1 MFSFLILFLFLVL
14 DDFIIIVYLNEAFSI
29 FSSLIIFTLQ
39 IQKNTWKHMKIH
51 AFLNWSFSNKLPI
64 GFLLSDDAYAFKML
78 FTFASV
84 VLIKQIFLR
93 NRCSQPKLDNLT
105 KLKFSTRWLSGGQS
119 NLMSFL
125 IIPKFPETISCC
137 CWTFYVRV
145 VNSC

>member
-1 MFSFLILFLFLVL
+1 
-14 DDFIIIVYLNEAFSI
+14 
-29 FSSLIIFTLQ
+29 
-39 IQKNTWKHMKIH
+39 MKTH
-51 AFLNWSFSNKLPI
+51 EKTCFFMLTFSNKLPI
-64 GFLLSDDAYAFKML
+64 GFLLSDDACACKML
-78 FTFASV
+78 FTFASI